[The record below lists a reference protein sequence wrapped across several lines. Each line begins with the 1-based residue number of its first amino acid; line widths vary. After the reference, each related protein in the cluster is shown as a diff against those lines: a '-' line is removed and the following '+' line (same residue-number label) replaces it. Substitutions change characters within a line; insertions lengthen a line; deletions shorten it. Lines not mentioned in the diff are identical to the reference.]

1 VAKSAKLVVG
11 KKKLVDG
18 KKETP
23 RDRILSAAEE
33 LFASKGVHGAPLR
46 EIARKAGTNVNLIS
60 YYFAEKEELYFAVV
74 EARATLLHDARSIA
88 LDALEER
95 HSPEPVPV
103 AELIRA
109 FVQPYFELRARNP
122 LGWDRWLQLLTREAG
137 TELFSKVMAHHLS
150 ISLRRFLNSLHRA
163 IPKADRMDLLYV
175 LDLTQR
181 ATVLGP
187 RWDVSGL
194 VPEESSDHPL
204 SEGAEDRV
212 VRTMTAAA
220 LSFSA
225 ET

>member
-1 VAKSAKLVVG
+1 MTEKLTEKIAKTEAEWRQQL
-11 KKKLVDG
+11 
-18 KKETP
+18 TP
-23 RDRILSAAEE
+23 EQYH
-33 LFASKGVHGAPLR
+33 V
-46 EIARKAGTNVNLIS
+46 
-60 YYFAEKEELYFAVV
+60 
-74 EARATLLHDARSIA
+74 
-88 LDALEER
+88 
-95 HSPEPVPV
+95 
-103 AELIRA
+103 
-109 FVQPYFELRARNP
+109 
-122 LGWDRWLQLLTREAG
+122 TREAG